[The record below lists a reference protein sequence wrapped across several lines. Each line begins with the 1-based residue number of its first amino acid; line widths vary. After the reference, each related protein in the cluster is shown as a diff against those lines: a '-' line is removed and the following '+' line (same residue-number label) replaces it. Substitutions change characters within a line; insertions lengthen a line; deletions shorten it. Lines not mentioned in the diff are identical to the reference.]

1 LIVKA
6 AQIGAKRRFS
16 RRPSPAEGDRSVIR
30 RRALAQVLLGTV
42 VVATSRF
49 AIRYYDGHDFI
60 YNVWTPIHGLLAGL
74 NPYDPTNA
82 AYFQHYPTLVVA
94 GLYTPTALLLHAP
107 LALLTPSRSADVMAI
122 LNVLLIWLGVVLLI
136 PPRTARSC
144 FAAGTA
150 GALLVLSSPAAHTIE
165 LGQLSAWAFAGLAL
179 VAASLRAHPQATWLP
194 SIGTTLVALKPQSGI
209 PMLLALALLG
219 SQKVL
224 WRAAAI
230 LIVTSIPG
238 MVLFVTA
245 AGSLSAAIRTIL
257 DNLTVVSRLPP
268 TDLAAAYNL
277 RIDGLGIVSHLHG
290 PALTGLVWP
299 VVFLVF
305 ATISFALIRS
315 ISGRSTDAAADPCVM
330 SFVALYI
337 VVALYH
343 LTYDQLLLD
352 VGPLAALSVV
362 AESARPSQSS
372 RVLAFG
378 GLALMAVELVLRPR
392 FRNGFVDL
400 GIPAL
405 LVHTVWVVTPTL
417 IAGTLIIWITVLG
430 YHEGKRLRADV
441 GRRQLA

>member
-1 LIVKA
+1 
-6 AQIGAKRRFS
+6 
-16 RRPSPAEGDRSVIR
+16 VIR
-30 RRALAQVLLGTV
+30 RRALAQAFLGMV
-42 VVATSRF
+42 IVATSRF

-60 YNVWTPIHGLLAGL
+60 YNVWTPIHALVAGL
-74 NPYDPTNA
+74 NPYDPSNS
-82 AYFQHYPTLVVA
+82 AYFHQYPVPIVA

-107 LALLTPSRSADVMAI
+107 LALLSPPRTADVMAI
-122 LNVLLIWLGVVLLI
+122 VNVLLMWLGVLLLI

-150 GALLVLSSPAAHTIE
+150 GTLLVLSSPAAHTIE

-179 VAASLRAHPQATWLP
+179 VAASLRADPQATWLP
-194 SIGTTLVALKPQSGI
+194 SIGTALVALKPQSGI
-209 PMLLALALLG
+209 PMLLALAFLG

-230 LIVTSIPG
+230 LIVTSVPG
-238 MVLFVTA
+238 IVLFVTA
-245 AGSLSAAIRTIL
+245 AGSPSTVIRTIH
-257 DNLTVVSRLPP
+257 DNLAVVSRLPP
-268 TDLAAAYNL
+268 TDLAAPYNL
-277 RIDGLGIVSHLHG
+277 RIDGLGVVSHLHG
-290 PALTGLVWP
+290 PALTGMVWP
-299 VVFLVF
+299 FVILVF
-305 ATISFALIRS
+305 ATILLALIRHA
-315 ISGRSTDAAADPCVM
+315 SGRSTADPYVM
-330 SFVALYI
+330 LLAALYI
-337 VVALYH
+337 VVSLYH

-362 AESARPSQSS
+362 AESTRPNQSS

-430 YHEGKRLRADV
+430 YHKGKRLRADV